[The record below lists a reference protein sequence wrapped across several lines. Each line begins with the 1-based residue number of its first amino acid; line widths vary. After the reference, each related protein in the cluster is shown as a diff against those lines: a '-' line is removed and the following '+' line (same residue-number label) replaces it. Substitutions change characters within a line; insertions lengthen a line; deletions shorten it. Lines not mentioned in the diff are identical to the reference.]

1 MKTLVDKFLS
11 WPLPATVCADT
22 CATTTSY
29 PHPRTGTNLLN
40 ATEAEAMLK
49 HVVGVVLDERD
60 ALRAAIESWK
70 KEEQSWQDDMKD
82 LRAALKQYT
91 DGDECSV
98 DGAPD
103 ANNANHG
110 ETCRYCKAMSLL
122 GWPGF
127 ER

>member
-1 MKTLVDKFLS
+1 MSPTK
-11 WPLPATVCADT
+11 
-22 CATTTSY
+22 
-29 PHPRTGTNLLN
+29 
-40 ATEAEAMLK
+40 EAIE
-49 HVVGVVLDERD
+49 GVVMNKDGFCDECGLSQRVYEDAMKLMRVEQERD
-60 ALRAAIESWK
+60 ALKAAIESWK
-70 KEEQSWQDDMKD
+70 KEEQSWQDDMKE